1 MEIVNIAYMLLLVFA
16 LVIIVKNQ
24 NALKQ
29 QLEILHAIR
38 DYNMHCIETNEFSKM
53 IEVEEMEA
61 YEATLFRLWDWG
73 CTRILPPEKF
83 ELVKP
88 YLQKGNNK

>member
-1 MEIVNIAYMLLLVFA
+1 MDIVNYTYMLIIAFGLVMLVKTENTFNQRMEILDAV
-16 LVIIVKNQ
+16 
-24 NALKQ
+24 
-29 QLEILHAIR
+29 HS
-38 DYNMHCIETNEFSKM
+38 YNMHCIEINECSRM
-53 IEVEEMEA
+53 IDFEEMEE